1 MAIRDELLALKN
13 DQGLIIVEQAVDWA
27 RDNPGSSLHGALEW
41 DDSKAAHE
49 HRLWQIRR
57 LVAINCTYENGERQI
72 VSLSID
78 RSRDGGGYRDLDEV
92 LPIKSLREILLDD
105 ALKELERIR
114 LKYQRLTELA
124 EVWAAKE
131 VVVRRRGRKGGKDDR
146 GAATA

>member
-57 LVAINCTYENGERQI
+57 LVAINCVYENGERQI
-72 VSLSID
+72 ISLSID
-78 RSRDGGGYRDLDEV
+78 RSRGGGGYRDLDEV

-114 LKYQRLTELA
+114 LKYQRLSELA
-124 EVWAAKE
+124 EVWAAKD
-131 VVVRRRGRKGGKDDR
+131 VVVKKRKRKGGDDR
-146 GAATA
+146 TAATA